1 MDQAYADYWAETEV
15 VSDLPYEAVLRHG
28 GASRPIYLRIET
40 VNTCNNNC
48 IICAYRDQSR
58 AKAIMPMPLFRKGVL
73 DYAEMGGGFL
83 SLTPLVGDVLLDR
96 YLLERLQF
104 LQTVPEIRSLG
115 VTTNGAM
122 MHRFDDAELATIL
135 QSFDRLSLSI
145 YGTDALEYEA
155 MTQKPTYHRMLDG
168 IRRVLEFYPNKVSLE
183 FRLLHKKTTEELHDW
198 VIREVRPSLGSRAS
212 SDVYFINSVITDY
225 ANWGI
230 YDSNNTPLP
239 GEARWFQSQKQD
251 ERPQCLIPLFA
262 CIIFSN
268 GNVSFCPCDNFD
280 DTEELRLGNI
290 REQRLVDLYN
300 SPTVRRLWNWRSCG
314 TPEFCKSCSFHI
326 GLDLL
331 HRDPTILTDPHKI
344 VGAG

>member
-1 MDQAYADYWAETEV
+1 MDQTYADYWIENEV
-15 VSDLPYEAVLRHG
+15 ISDLPYGGVLRRS
-28 GASRPIYLRIET
+28 GANRPIYLRIET

-58 AKAIMPMPLFRKGVL
+58 AKAIMPMPLFRKAVL

-96 YLLERLQF
+96 HLLERLQF
-104 LQTVPEIRSLG
+104 LRTVPEIRSLG

-122 MHRFDDAELATIL
+122 MHRFDDSDLATIL

-155 MTQKPTYHRMLDG
+155 MTQKPTYQRMLDG
-168 IRRVLEFYPNKVSLE
+168 IRRVLELYPNKVSLE
-183 FRLLHKKTTEELHDW
+183 FRLLYKKATEELHDW
-198 VIREVRPSLGSRAS
+198 IMRDVRPRGVP
-212 SDVYFINSVITDY
+212 SDRYFINSVITDY

-230 YDSNNTPLP
+230 YDANNTPLP
-239 GEARWFQSQKQD
+239 GDAQWFQSEKQD

-262 CIIFSN
+262 CIVFSN

-290 REQRLVDLYN
+290 RDQRLVDLYN
-300 SPTVRRLWNWRSCG
+300 SSIARRLWNWRGCG
-314 TPEFCKSCSFHI
+314 TPDFCKSCSFHI

-331 HRDPTILTDPHKI
+331 RENPTILTDPHQI